1 METVASFLMCSQVS
15 GVCLDSRAGPAAGM
29 GWSSGRLS
37 EVGVWTAAI
46 GLVLC
51 GPQVW
56 ARVVQTGM
64 WA

>member
-1 METVASFLMCSQVS
+1 MEAVASSLMCNQVS

-29 GWSSGRLS
+29 GWSSSRLS
-37 EVGVWTAAI
+37 EAGVWADAI

-51 GPQVW
+51 GPRVW
-56 ARVVQTGM
+56 VRVVQTGM